1 MPPDPLWAWPA
12 TLREQPRIQ
21 SRRTRFYPSC
31 SGPPC
36 ASRGTRSGPRRNR
49 WSRAGNRRTLVSSC
63 LLRVSN
69 MAYIRYRV
77 DRGWACCGARST
89 SLRYACKRATRFDQL
104 QWIISMIVIIHGACI
119 VMYPPEKLYI
129 GPNAYRIEPM
139 RDRFNS
145 NAIWRR
151 TCRVCI
157 VCTLWKLLL
166 FLNFIITK
174 LKR

>member
-49 WSRAGNRRTLVSSC
+49 WSRANNRRTLVSSC

-69 MAYIRYRV
+69 MAYIRFRV

-119 VMYPPEKLYI
+119 VMYPPKKLYMILRPVELNGHSI
-129 GPNAYRIEPM
+129 GSTRWGTMY
-139 RDRFNS
+139 
-145 NAIWRR
+145 
-151 TCRVCI
+151 TCVYY
-157 VCTLWKLLL
+157 VY
-166 FLNFIITK
+166 FLIRNNLG
-174 LKR
+174 LKISKIFE